1 MSEAAQPAVIAIVG
15 PTASGKSALA
25 LRVAQAMDAEIGT
38 PEQHI
43 ATGDVSPMLAWLR
56 QNVHGVGRA
65 LNAED
70 LVQQVTGRPLDSTAF
85 LRHLTAKLKAL
96 ATL

>member
-1 MSEAAQPAVIAIVG
+1 ME
-15 PTASGKSALA
+15 
-25 LRVAQAMDAEIGT
+25 MEIGA

-43 ATGDVSPMLAWLR
+43 ASGDVTPMLSWLR

-85 LRHLTAKLKAL
+85 LRHHHEGLKAL
-96 ATL
+96 ASL

>member
-1 MSEAAQPAVIAIVG
+1 V
-15 PTASGKSALA
+15 T
-25 LRVAQAMDAEIGT
+25 
-38 PEQHI
+38 
-43 ATGDVSPMLAWLR
+43 PMLGWLR

-70 LVQQVTGRPLDSTAF
+70 LVQQVTGRPLDSSAF
-85 LRHLTAKLKAL
+85 LRHLTAKLNRL